1 MDDPVLSQE
10 SVVMRII
17 TGTNDEEM
25 KNAFLKLTDPSVE
38 DIMKVIQTIES
49 ARNIEI
55 SCENITTE
63 SIVTDILTDVLTDVV
78 TYKKQPKVLETT
90 IHIPQ

>member
-1 MDDPVLSQE
+1 MDL
-10 SVVMRII
+10 
-17 TGTNDEEM
+17 
-25 KNAFLKLTDPSVE
+25 E

-90 IHIPQ
+90 IHIPY